1 MSVQPDED
9 VAVDTT
15 DEDARPASWRTGNR
29 TILVLAAVAVVAL
42 VAGLALSRFVVN
54 PAQAAADAAPPAAGP
69 ITVPV
74 ESRQLSNDVLL
85 RGDAVYDDAVDL
97 SIETGEIGGRAVV
110 TGQVPEVGAT
120 LDAGSVALE
129 ITGRPVIVLPGDLS
143 TYRTLRPGVSG
154 PDVLQLKAALAALG
168 IDAGDP
174 ASDAYDAKTAA
185 GVRALYERAGYSAP
199 VPTREETEAVRM
211 AQQQVRQAQ
220 SDVDS
225 ARSALGKAGSSA
237 QRSARVE
244 ADAAVRTAQQA
255 LADAQQACAAP
266 DPDGPPCSQADVV
279 RAQGE
284 LDVAAARRDELNAKP
299 DISTERSAV
308 TAAEQMLADARAE
321 LATAQEATVTVLP
334 ASEIVYLASL
344 PRRVDAVNT
353 KRGATLE
360 GSAMKVSGATLEVVA
375 SAVKTDAELLA
386 VGDQGTITLNGADIP
401 VTITD
406 ISAATSDGKSGDED
420 SGGDSSANRMKVTM
434 HPGELTPEQI
444 GALQGQNV
452 RVKIPVSST
461 GGEVLAVPLAALT
474 AGPGGESRIE
484 LLGDDETTELVEVT
498 TGLAAGGF
506 VEVTG
511 VSRELKA
518 GDLVVVGGGSDSD
531 SSATSGGNDG

>member
-1 MSVQPDED
+1 MNLRPDED
-9 VAVDTT
+9 DVVDETE
-15 DEDARPASWRTGNR
+15 EDARPASWRTGNR
-29 TILVLAAVAVVAL
+29 TILVLAAVAVASL
-42 VAGLALSRFVVN
+42 VAGLVLSRFVVN
-54 PAQAAADAAPPAAGP
+54 PAQAAADAAPSAAGP

-97 SIETGEIGGRAVV
+97 SIETGELSGRAVV

-120 LDAGSVALE
+120 FDAGSVALE
-129 ITGRPVIVLPGDLS
+129 IAGRPVIVLPGELS

-168 IDAGDP
+168 IDAGDLG
-174 ASDAYDAKTAA
+174 SDAYDAKTAA

-220 SDVDS
+220 SEVDS

-244 ADAAVRTAQQA
+244 AEAAVRSAQQS
-255 LADAQQACAAP
+255 LADAKQACEAP
-266 DPDGPPCSQADVV
+266 SPEGPPCSQADVV

-284 LDVAAARRDELNAKP
+284 IDVAVARRDELNAAP
-299 DISTERSAV
+299 DTSAERSAV

-321 LATAQEATVTVLP
+321 LATAQEATMTVLP

-344 PRRVDAVNT
+344 PRRVDAIST

-360 GSAMKVSGATLEVVA
+360 GSAMKVSGATLEIDA
-375 SAVKTDAELLA
+375 TAVRTDADLLA
-386 VGDQGTITLNGADIP
+386 VGAQGTVTLKGEEIP
-401 VTITD
+401 VTVVD
-406 ISAATSDGKSGDED
+406 IAASTPDSGSGDDD
-420 SGGDSSANRMKVTM
+420 SGSGADSSSGRMKVTM
-434 HPGELTPEQI
+434 HPGELTPEQV

-484 LLGDDETTELVEVT
+484 LLGDDGTNELVEVT

-511 VSRELKA
+511 VARELKA
-518 GDLVVVGGGSDSD
+518 GDLVVVGDGGSG
-531 SSATSGGNDG
+531 SATSDGDDG